1 MAEKKFELTN
11 LATGKKSLAEV
22 KSGTLGPDVLNI
34 ASLAK
39 DHGMF
44 TFDPGFMATAACESK
59 ITFIDGDEGVLLHR
73 GIPIE
78 QLAEKSN
85 FLEVAYLMING
96 ELPTNE
102 QQAEFSHAVQ
112 YHTMINE
119 SLLRF
124 FNGFQYNAHP
134 MAMLSGVVA
143 SMAAFYHDSMD
154 IHNPRHREIFA
165 HRIIAKIP
173 TIAAAAYKHAL
184 GQPFIYPR
192 NDLDYCGN
200 LLHMFFAVPCEQYNV
215 DPVQAQ
221 ALDLLFILHA
231 DHEQNASTSTV
242 RLAGSTGANPY
253 AAISSGISAL
263 WGPAHGGANE
273 AVLAMLEQIGTVDN
287 VPKFLAKAKD
297 KNDNFRLMGFG
308 HRVYKNFDPRATIIR
323 AMATRCWRSS
333 ASPTIRCS
341 SSRSSWKRSRSR
353 TSTSSSASCIRT
365 WISIPASSTAPSAFR
380 QSMFTV
386 MFAIARTVGWVAHWQ
401 EMIADPAMKISR
413 PRQLYT
419 GPAKPRIHR
428 NRTALS
434 AVGSG
439 PATIPVPPRPRGAL
453 AGHPPGWP
461 VTDGCRRW
469 ETRRHRSPDRRRR
482 TAPPDTPPVDSVHSA
497 GDVRRRGGECR
508 VP

>member
-1 MAEKKFELTN
+1 MSEKKFELTD
-11 LATGKKSLAEV
+11 LSTGKKSIAEI

-34 ASLAK
+34 ANLPRE
-39 DHGMF
+39 HGLF
-44 TFDPGFMATAACESK
+44 TFDPGFMATASCESK

-85 FLEVAYLMING
+85 FLEVAYLLING
-96 ELPTNE
+96 ELPTSE
-102 QQAEFSHAVQ
+102 QISEFSHAIQ

-173 TIAAAAYKHAL
+173 TIAAAAYKHSL

-192 NDLDYCGN
+192 NDLDYGSN
-200 LLHMFFAVPCEQYNV
+200 LLHMFFAVPCEQYNI
-215 DPVQAQ
+215 DPVTSQ

-253 AAISSGISAL
+253 AAISAGISAL

-273 AVLAMLEQIGTVDN
+273 AVLAMLEQIGTVEN
-287 VPKFLAKAKD
+287 VPKYLAKAKD

-308 HRVYKNFDPRATIIR
+308 HRVYKNFDPRAKIIR
-323 AMATRCWRSS
+323 AMCHKVLAKLGKSDNPLFELALRLEEIALKDEYFVERKLYPNVDFYSGIIYS
-333 ASPTIRCS
+333 AIG
-341 SSRSSWKRSRSR
+341 
-353 TSTSSSASCIRT
+353 
-365 WISIPASSTAPSAFR
+365 IP

-419 GPAKPRIHR
+419 GPTKRDYIEIGKR
-428 NRTALS
+428 
-434 AVGSG
+434 
-439 PATIPVPPRPRGAL
+439 
-453 AGHPPGWP
+453 
-461 VTDGCRRW
+461 
-469 ETRRHRSPDRRRR
+469 
-482 TAPPDTPPVDSVHSA
+482 
-497 GDVRRRGGECR
+497 
-508 VP
+508 